1 MPHKNKT
8 TLLTVILAHILLFL
22 SFSGFLSFWPLFTIS
37 LSILSVIS
45 LCMKTIHFKNNLI
58 SPVGLGII
66 SGVALY
72 LIFALGKQFLIVLGL
87 PVLDD
92 LQGLYAAVSP
102 TKYWHYIALTLII
115 IPGEELFWRGYVQT
129 TFAKKSNVLG
139 VVIAAVLY
147 ASAHIYAGSLML
159 ILAAIVAGIFWGI
172 LYAWQ
177 KNIVLVIVSHL
188 VFNLLLLVVFP
199 LA

>member
-1 MPHKNKT
+1 MPHINNT

-22 SFSGFLSFWPLFTIS
+22 SFSGFLSFWPMFTIS

-45 LCMKTIHFKNNLI
+45 LCMKTVNFKNKLI

-66 SGVALY
+66 TGVALY
-72 LIFALGKQFLIVLGL
+72 LIFALGKQLLIMLGL

-92 LQGLYAAVSP
+92 LQSLYEAVSP
-102 TKYWHYIALTLII
+102 TKRWHYIALILII
-115 IPGEELFWRGYVQT
+115 IPGEELFWRGYIQS

-139 VVIAAVLY
+139 ILIAALLY
-147 ASAHIYAGSLML
+147 ASAHIYSESMML

-172 LYAWQ
+172 LYAWR
-177 KNIVLVIVSHL
+177 KNIILVIVSHL

-199 LA
+199 LI